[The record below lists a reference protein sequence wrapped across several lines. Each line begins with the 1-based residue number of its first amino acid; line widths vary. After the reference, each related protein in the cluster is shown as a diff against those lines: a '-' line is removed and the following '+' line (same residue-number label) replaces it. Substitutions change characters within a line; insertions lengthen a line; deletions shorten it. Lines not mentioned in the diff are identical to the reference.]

1 MALLPTSSIQSIALA
16 IGLKVAFLT
25 LTGFFRVSNAF
36 LNLYWV
42 LLGFTG
48 FHWVSLGFTGFY
60 WVKLGSAW
68 FHRILLGFFFKRVLR
83 MGPIACSGDTNETT
97 VHLEVSPPY
106 LIDGHSFS

>member
-1 MALLPTSSIQSIALA
+1 MGFTRCYEVLTS
-16 IGLKVAFLT
+16 V
-25 LTGFFRVSNAF
+25 TGFLLDFTVFSRFYWVLLGF
-36 LNLYWV
+36 TGLYWV

-48 FHWVSLGFTGFY
+48 FYWVSLGFTGFY

>member
-60 WVKLGSAW
+60 GV
-68 FHRILLGFFFKRVLR
+68 LLGFTGFYRV
-83 MGPIACSGDTNETT
+83 
-97 VHLEVSPPY
+97 
-106 LIDGHSFS
+106 

>member
-48 FHWVSLGFTGFY
+48 FHWVSLGFTGFH
-60 WVKLGSAW
+60 L
-68 FHRILLGFFFKRVLR
+68 FHSDREK
-83 MGPIACSGDTNETT
+83 NEKERETQ
-97 VHLEVSPPY
+97 
-106 LIDGHSFS
+106 